1 LTNEEYY
8 DPLNMQVF
16 TNDAYLG
23 LVIDWFN
30 NNAHDVFVVKN
41 EEEQELLIP
50 DVEFYIENIDL
61 DKNRIDVK
69 NIKLLQNI

>member
-1 LTNEEYY
+1 
-8 DPLNMQVF
+8 
-16 TNDAYLG
+16 
-23 LVIDWFN
+23 VIDWFN